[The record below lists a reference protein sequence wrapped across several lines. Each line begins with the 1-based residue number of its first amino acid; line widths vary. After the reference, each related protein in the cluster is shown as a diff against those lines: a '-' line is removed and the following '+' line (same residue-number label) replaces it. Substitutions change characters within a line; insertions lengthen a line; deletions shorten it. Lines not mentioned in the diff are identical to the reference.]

1 MAETSNQHF
10 KFKKPF
16 RIILFNWLIYSTPVI
31 FFVLQLYLTNY
42 IPSKELTS
50 IIVKP
55 EILISTFVSIILPFV
70 ISKFFLSR
78 MEVYDGSPESAAI
91 CDKAH
96 SLYPS
101 VSIGTPLIID
111 HVIVFVLLS
120 EANWFSSANLSLAV
134 FMQMFGTIS
143 LVSLLFYILFHG
155 ELEDQLSPI
164 PLTKENLGMPYR
176 TRFLVTSL
184 FAMTGITLVCGAP
197 FINALEK
204 NLPLGSILFTRL
216 IPTFF
221 LCLIVGIIDYLA
233 LTGDTLVAIRRIE
246 HLSEKLANGDY
257 INAKINVRSRD
268 ELGILIN
275 NINQFASTT
284 KSLISNIQDS
294 AETTIDTAAALSQNA
309 KDTEEQTASIT
320 SSIKNVNFEI
330 ENQTAGI
337 TETQASIN
345 QITANISVLN
355 ENIEAQASN
364 VTEAV
369 AAVEQMVSNIHSVTN
384 ILDRNTE
391 TVKQLDEAANSGQK
405 KVDDAVT
412 ISKAIHAE
420 SEGLLEASSV
430 IQNIA
435 EQTNLLAMNAAIEA
449 AHAGEAGKG
458 FSVVADEIRKLA
470 EESND
475 QSKLISTRLQEIGN
489 SIGTVAAN
497 TEQIQAQFELI
508 FNLANTVKM
517 QEMQIMS
524 AMQEQDSGSAQVLEA
539 MKEINNITYSVKQN
553 SEEILTGSKEINI
566 EMAKL
571 ADGTNTIND
580 SMADMNQK
588 TDSIVTNIEN
598 IKQAAALNLEATT
611 TLQTEAT
618 KFKIYG

>member
-1 MAETSNQHF
+1 
-10 KFKKPF
+10 
-16 RIILFNWLIYSTPVI
+16 
-31 FFVLQLYLTNY
+31 
-42 IPSKELTS
+42 
-50 IIVKP
+50 
-55 EILISTFVSIILPFV
+55 
-70 ISKFFLSR
+70 
-78 MEVYDGSPESAAI
+78 
-91 CDKAH
+91 
-96 SLYPS
+96 
-101 VSIGTPLIID
+101 
-111 HVIVFVLLS
+111 
-120 EANWFSSANLSLAV
+120 
-134 FMQMFGTIS
+134 
-143 LVSLLFYILFHG
+143 
-155 ELEDQLSPI
+155 
-164 PLTKENLGMPYR
+164 
-176 TRFLVTSL
+176 
-184 FAMTGITLVCGAP
+184 
-197 FINALEK
+197 
-204 NLPLGSILFTRL
+204 
-216 IPTFF
+216 
-221 LCLIVGIIDYLA
+221 

-330 ENQTAGI
+330 ESQTAGI

-364 VTEAV
+364 VTEAA

-571 ADGTNTIND
+571 ADGTSTIND

-611 TLQTEAT
+611 KLQTESS